1 MDEGAGRESEGLKW
15 LTLERVFISGYLEE
29 SRHSSI
35 PICGLAS
42 LMGEGESFL
51 VRHLRGGLLRG
62 MRVTCLRSRAYL
74 ASVGGISREG
84 CQLHTLPLSLPSPRT

>member
-1 MDEGAGRESEGLKW
+1 MAHVGARVYFGIPRREPTFLDTD
-15 LTLERVFISGYLEE
+15 L
-29 SRHSSI
+29 
-35 PICGLAS
+35 GLAS